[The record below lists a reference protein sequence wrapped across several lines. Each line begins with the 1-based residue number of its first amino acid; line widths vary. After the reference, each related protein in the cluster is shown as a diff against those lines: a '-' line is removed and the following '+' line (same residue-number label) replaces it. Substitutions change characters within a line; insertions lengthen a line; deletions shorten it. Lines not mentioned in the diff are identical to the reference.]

1 MPVVIN
7 DFEIVVAPPASGTRS
22 GGGDGGGAGEQ
33 SGAEKPQPALT
44 PEEIILVEQV
54 HRERMERVR
63 AD

>member
-7 DFEIVVAPPASGTRS
+7 DFEIVVAPPASGTRG
-22 GGGDGGGAGEQ
+22 GGGDDAGEQ
-33 SGAEKPQPALT
+33 SGAGKPQPSVT

>member
-7 DFEIVVAPPASGTRS
+7 DFEIVVAPPASGAR
-22 GGGDGGGAGEQ
+22 GGGDGGAGEQ
-33 SGAEKPQPALT
+33 SGAEKPQPALR

>member
-7 DFEIVVAPPASGTRS
+7 DFEIVVAPPASGTR
-22 GGGDGGGAGEQ
+22 GGGGGGGAGEQ